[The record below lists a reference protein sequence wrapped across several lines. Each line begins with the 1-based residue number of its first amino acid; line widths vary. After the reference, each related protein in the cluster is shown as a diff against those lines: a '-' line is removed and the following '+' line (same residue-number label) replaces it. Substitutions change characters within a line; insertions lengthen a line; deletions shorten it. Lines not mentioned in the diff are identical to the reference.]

1 MSLMIT
7 KAFFVILEYKISL
20 LFQCFF
26 PGTVHPVTVLTT
38 VAMES
43 ARMLPI
49 ESKGQAEMPKVMNKV
64 NKFVLFS
71 PSCANFWPKSR
82 FYADFKCFVQILG
95 MALHFYSFLD

>member
-20 LFQCFF
+20 SFQCFF

-64 NKFVLFS
+64 NKFVLFF
-71 PSCANFWPKSR
+71 PSIPNLSLL
-82 FYADFKCFVQILG
+82 ILG
-95 MALHFYSFLD
+95 QKDVLH

>member
-20 LFQCFF
+20 SFQCFF

-38 VAMES
+38 VAMDS
-43 ARMLPI
+43 SI

-64 NKFVLFS
+64 NKFVIFS
-71 PSCANFWPKSR
+71 PDCANFWPKSR

-95 MALHFYSFLD
+95 ISMPLYSFLG